1 MVETRQPDGMPS
13 FVEQLDAVDLARTS
27 GFKLPPVMIYGDDVT
42 HVITEIGVADL
53 LLCRSA
59 EERTAALRA
68 IAGDTDFGRAI
79 WAETTA
85 DLRRRG
91 VVMLPADLGI
101 DPHTATRDLLAAQ
114 SIGDLVRSSGGLY
127 EPPARFRWGGVR
139 PATRSKVM
147 PASTSQIPSLPW
159 HDRGWASIAPGGRP
173 DEETSLDRVK
183 RLAAALLSERGE
195 ASGAIIARELHDRL
209 RSLDA

>member
-13 FVEQLDAVDLARTS
+13 FVEQLDAVDLAWTS
-27 GFKLPPVMIYGDDVT
+27 GFKLPPVMIYSDDVT

-91 VVMLPADLGI
+91 VVMLPVDLGI

-127 EPPARFRWGGVR
+127 EPPARFR
-139 PATRSKVM
+139 
-147 PASTSQIPSLPW
+147 
-159 HDRGWASIAPGGRP
+159 
-173 DEETSLDRVK
+173 
-183 RLAAALLSERGE
+183 
-195 ASGAIIARELHDRL
+195 
-209 RSLDA
+209 